1 LDNGVAMNI
10 AVLASGNGTNLQA
23 LIDAEKRGELAGAKI
38 VLALSDNSGAFAL
51 KRAKEAGIETFVLE
65 TKGFSSREEYDKKI
79 IEQLEKAKVELVI
92 LAGFMRILS
101 DHFVDKYHGRMMNIH
116 PALLP
121 SFKGVYGIKDAFD
134 RGVKVSGVTVHFVD
148 RELDAGPVILQE
160 AVKVEENDTEESLEE
175 EIHKIE
181 HRLYPEAVRLF
192 VQGRLR
198 IEGKK
203 VKISK

>member
-1 LDNGVAMNI
+1 MNI

-192 VQGRLR
+192 VQARLR